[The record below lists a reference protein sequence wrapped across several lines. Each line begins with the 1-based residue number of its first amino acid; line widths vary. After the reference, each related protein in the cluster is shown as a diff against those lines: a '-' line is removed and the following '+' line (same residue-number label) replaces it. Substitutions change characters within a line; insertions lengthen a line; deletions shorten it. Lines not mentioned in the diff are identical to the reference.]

1 MANWGSIEGAMDAF
15 AKPLKEVHV
24 INIKQT
30 LKKTVLGAAAVA
42 TLGGATLAATT
53 ADAHP
58 HGDAGAAVA
67 AGVLGLAVGAAIASS
82 HHDYDRPYDGYGYG
96 YGPAYNGYGPAYGEA
111 CRSYWQWSP
120 RWGRYVRVERCY

>member
-1 MANWGSIEGAMDAF
+1 LVVASWGSIEGGLSAF
-15 AKPLKEVHV
+15 AKPLKEFTMFD
-24 INIKQT
+24 IKQT

-58 HGDAGAAVA
+58 HGNAGAAIG
-67 AGVLGLAVGAAIASS
+67 AGILGLALGAAIAS
-82 HHDYDRPYDGYGYG
+82 HHDYDRPYYAGYAYGPGYGY
-96 YGPAYNGYGPAYGEA
+96 AQS

-120 RWGRYVRVERCY
+120 RWGRDVQVERCY

>member
-1 MANWGSIEGAMDAF
+1 M
-15 AKPLKEVHV
+15 
-24 INIKQT
+24 NIKQT

-42 TLGGATLAATT
+42 TLGGATLATT
-53 ADAHP
+53 SAEAHP

-67 AGVLGLAVGAAIASS
+67 AGILGLAVGAAIASS
-82 HHDYDRPYDGYGYG
+82 HHDYDRGYYGGYGYG
-96 YGPAYNGYGPAYGEA
+96 YAPAYYGET